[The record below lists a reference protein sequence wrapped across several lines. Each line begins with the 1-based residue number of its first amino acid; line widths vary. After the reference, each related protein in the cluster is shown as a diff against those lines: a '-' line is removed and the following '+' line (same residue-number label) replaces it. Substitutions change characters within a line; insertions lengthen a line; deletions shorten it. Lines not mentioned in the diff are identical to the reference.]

1 MTLSSRYRFAAAL
14 FFVGSIA
21 LNVRAKPAVDE
32 LLPKYWQLAEKYGTG
47 NDDWRPKWPASG
59 SLLFVVSDEYSP
71 LSARESVHLA
81 ARQKHA
87 DELFELAKR
96 AAAAGQMS
104 LAFQWV
110 TEAVRENPDH
120 AEGRRV
126 LGYEQREGRWL
137 TAYGVKMFDAGTVW
151 DAKRGWESAK
161 DADGAAT
168 EAKLN
173 PQAEAARHADIK
185 NGWQVRTD
193 HFLVTTNHSLA
204 AGAELAA
211 RLERLYQVWR
221 QLFAGFYYSEKEVR
235 GLFAGE
241 RIARIQA
248 RPFRVYYYRSRENYI
263 EALRRR
269 QPRIA
274 ETLGI
279 YFDNTREAHF
289 FADESANASADGAA
303 AGTSDVSSS
312 SSADLTKGDPP
323 VATNGG
329 IGQPAPTL
337 YHEAVHQLFL
347 ESKPSAKHLGAIAN
361 FWVVEGVANYFE
373 TLTEH
378 IDPQVGLYYTI
389 GEATAG
395 RLPAAREG
403 LRDGF
408 HIPLAELVKLNQD
421 ELQRHSEI
429 RKLYRESAG
438 LAAFLVDGEKG
449 RYREPLVRYLQAVYA
464 GRDNAGTLAEV
475 TETSTAEL
483 DAQYRRFMESLP

>member
-1 MTLSSRYRFAAAL
+1 MAFVSRHCCVFALLLFGVATLPLRADVDVGDLQAQYRQLSGRFDHAANDWRSNALPPGSVLFVAPDQYGLATGEVTKANDARLRYADAL
-14 FFVGSIA
+14 FG
-21 LNVRAKPAVDE
+21 
-32 LLPKYWQLAEKYGTG
+32 
-47 NDDWRPKWPASG
+47 
-59 SLLFVVSDEYSP
+59 
-71 LSARESVHLA
+71 
-81 ARQKHA
+81 
-87 DELFELAKR
+87 LAKR
-96 AAAAGQMS
+96 AADAGQMS

-126 LGYEQREGRWL
+126 LGYEQRDGRWL
-137 TAYGVKMFDAGTVW
+137 TAYGVKMFDAGKVW
-151 DAKRGWESAK
+151 DAKRGWVAIK
-161 DADGAAT
+161 DADGGAP
-168 EAKLN
+168 ESSVN
-173 PQAEAARHADIK
+173 SQAEAARHADIK

-211 RLERLYQVWR
+211 RLERLYQIWR

-241 RIARIQA
+241 RNARTQA
-248 RPFRVYYYRSRENYI
+248 RPFRVYYHRSREDYV

-289 FADESANASADGAA
+289 FAEESTNAASDDTR
-303 AGTSDVSSS
+303 AG
-312 SSADLTKGDPP
+312 
-323 VATNGG
+323 TNGG
-329 IGQPAPTL
+329 NRTTATL
-337 YHEAVHQLFL
+337 YHEAVHQLFQ
-347 ESKPSAKHLGAIAN
+347 ESKPSAKRIGAMAN

-378 IDPQVGLYYTI
+378 ADPQTVLYFTI

-395 RLPAAREG
+395 RLPAARQR

-408 HIPLAELVKLNQD
+408 YIPLAELVKLNQD
-421 ELQRHSEI
+421 ELQRHPEI
-429 RKLYRESAG
+429 AKLYSESTG
-438 LAAFLVDGEKG
+438 LAAFFLDGEKG

-464 GRDNAGTLAEV
+464 GRDSAATLAEV
-475 TETSTAEL
+475 METGTVEL